1 MSPFTGLPF
10 RERDPR
16 PIGAIGL
23 IVLAILVLL
32 AFNVQK
38 LPFIGGGT
46 TYSAAFSEA
55 GGIAS
60 GDPVKIAGVDV
71 GKVTGVDLENAHVMV
86 TFTVKGGPRLGT
98 RTAAAVKLQT
108 LLGKKYLAITP
119 AGSGRLADG
128 SEIPLARTTPSYDVV
143 DAFSDLTTTT
153 GQIDDKQLA
162 TSMETL
168 ATEFKDSPAD
178 VKASLDGLSRL
189 STTIAS
195 RDGELRQLLARA
207 DAVSGTVSSR
217 NAQVAA
223 LIQDGDSL
231 LQELDAR
238 RAAIHTLFLNTSRL
252 AQQLTGLVQDNRAQ
266 LTPAL
271 AQLHGVLTTLQA
283 EDASL
288 SKGVQ
293 ILGPFTRAFANALGN
308 GPWFD
313 ACVPNLV
320 VPSVT
325 PGLPSAGCPGGG
337 GK

>member
-1 MSPFTGLPF
+1 MSLPF

-23 IVLAILVLL
+23 VLLAVLVLL

-46 TYSAAFSEA
+46 TYRAAFSEA
-55 GGIAS
+55 GGIAT

-86 TFTVKGGPRLGT
+86 KFTVKGDTRLGT
-98 RTAAAVKLQT
+98 QTAAAVKLQT
-108 LLGKKYLAITP
+108 LLGKKYLAVTP
-119 AGSGRLADG
+119 SGSGHLSG
-128 SEIPLARTTPSYDVV
+128 NQEIPLSRTTPSYDVV

-153 GQIDDKQLA
+153 QPIDTDQLA
-162 TSMETL
+162 KSFETI
-168 ATEFKDSPAD
+168 ATQFKDSPAD

-189 STTIAS
+189 SQTIAS
-195 RDGELRQLLARA
+195 RDDQLRELLSRA
-207 DAVSGTVSSR
+207 NAVSGTIASR
-217 NAQVAA
+217 NAQVDS
-223 LIQDGDSL
+223 LIKDGDSL
-231 LQELDAR
+231 LQELDER
-238 RAAIHTLFLNTSRL
+238 RAAIHTLFLNTSTL

-266 LTPAL
+266 LQPAL
-271 AQLHGVLTTLQA
+271 AQLHGVLTTLQS
-283 EDASL
+283 EQDSL
-288 SKGVQ
+288 SKG
-293 ILGPFTRAFANALGN
+293 IKTLAPFTRVFANALGN

-320 VPSVT
+320 VPSIT

-337 GK
+337 SK

>member
-1 MSPFTGLPF
+1 MSGRRGVPF

-23 IVLAILVLL
+23 VVLLVLVLL

-38 LPFIGGGT
+38 LPLINTGR
-46 TYSAAFSEA
+46 TYHAAFTEA
-55 GGIAS
+55 GGIAV

-86 TFTVKGGPRLGT
+86 TFTVKRSTRLGEDT
-98 RTAAAVKLQT
+98 SAAVKLQT
-108 LLGKKYLAITP
+108 LLGKKYLAVTP
-119 AGSGRLADG
+119 AGSGRL
-128 SEIPLARTTPSYDVV
+128 SSSREIPLSRTTPSYDVV

-153 GQIDDKQLA
+153 EQIDSGQLA
-162 TSMETL
+162 QSLETI
-168 ATEFKDSPAD
+168 ATTFKDSPAD

-189 STTIAS
+189 SETIAS
-195 RDGELRQLLARA
+195 RDDQLRELLSRA
-207 DAVSGTVSSR
+207 SAVSGTVASR
-217 NAQVAA
+217 NQQVASLVQNGNA
-223 LIQDGDSL
+223 LL
-231 LQELDAR
+231 TELDQR

-252 AQQLTGLVQDNRAQ
+252 AQQLTGLVSDNRAQ

-283 EDASL
+283 EQDSL
-288 SKGVQ
+288 SKGIQV
-293 ILGPFTRAFANALGN
+293 LAPFTRVFANALGN

-320 VPSVT
+320 VPAVV

-337 GK
+337 SK